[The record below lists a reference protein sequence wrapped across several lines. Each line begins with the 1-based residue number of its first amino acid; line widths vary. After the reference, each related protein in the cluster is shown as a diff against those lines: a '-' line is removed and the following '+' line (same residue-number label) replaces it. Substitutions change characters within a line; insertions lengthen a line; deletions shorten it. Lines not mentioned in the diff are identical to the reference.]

1 MDKRQSYKTLKEGYS
16 VLSRKIFEDDLE
28 LNIENLDYMLEE
40 VSKRL
45 EPLLEKYKDSMS
57 LLMLRDFY
65 NVFLDKH
72 MNQIYHLNSV
82 NDEIG
87 RLNVTLFDEK
97 RKINAGIRKS
107 LTDVITDYNCAPL
120 EMAKRRFIRNYN
132 TNREEVIEKD
142 MQTILDTN
150 DFFLTI
156 TNPNSHFPNLEFD
169 NDNDSWM
176 EKEQG
181 IKRRL
186 AEIEFYLLTSYDFEY
201 EEDIEEMKRLI
212 RLTRF
217 LESGKKLYEILS
229 SDLEGIA
236 LMTEVNNEINVT
248 EILGKYSLR

>member
-1 MDKRQSYKTLKEGYS
+1 MDKRESYKTLKEGYS
-16 VLSRKIFEDDLE
+16 VLSRNLFNDDLE
-28 LNIENLDYMLEE
+28 LNVDNLEYMNEE

-65 NVFLDKH
+65 YLFLDKH
-72 MNQIYHLNSV
+72 MDQIFKLNSI
-82 NDEIG
+82 NDSPD

-97 RKINAGIRKS
+97 RKINREIKQTLNG
-107 LTDVITDYNCAPL
+107 VITDYNCEPV
-120 EMAKRRFIRNYN
+120 EMAKRRFIRNHN
-132 TNREEVIEKD
+132 INREEDIEED
-142 MQTILDTN
+142 MQTVLDTN

-169 NDNDSWM
+169 NNNESWM
-176 EKEQG
+176 KKQQG

-186 AEIEFYLLTSYDFEY
+186 AQIEFYLLTEYDFEY
-201 EEDIEEMKRLI
+201 EEDIEEIKRLI
-212 RLTRF
+212 RLKRF

-229 SDLEGIA
+229 SDLDGIA
-236 LMTEVNNEINVT
+236 LMTDVNNEINMS